1 LVILLLV
8 LRLPVLLVLRVLVLR
23 VLRVPVLHFEH
34 LEPNNWEGEERLL
47 SRIDSDPEQN
57 WILLD
62 K

>member
-1 LVILLLV
+1 MPVLLLQV
-8 LRLPVLLVLRVLVLR
+8 LRLPVLPVLRVP